1 MPDREVL
8 TNESVTPR
16 LYSFVD
22 YKGVK
27 FWVMHKNNKSYVIEL
42 AGKRYYCPVEVA
54 LDVIGGKW
62 KGVIC
67 WYLQEG
73 PLRFSALKQRI
84 TTVSEKVLIRE
95 LRALEAAGLVTR
107 KVYPEV
113 PPKVEYRLSEFG
125 KTLQPLMQHISQ
137 FGETYAATF
146 GRVLEDPEHSGK
158 S

>member
-1 MPDREVL
+1 
-8 TNESVTPR
+8 
-16 LYSFVD
+16 
-22 YKGVK
+22 
-27 FWVMHKNNKSYVIEL
+27 
-42 AGKRYYCPVEVA
+42 
-54 LDVIGGKW
+54 
-62 KGVIC
+62 
-67 WYLQEG
+67 LQEG

-125 KTLQPLMQHISQ
+125 KTLQPLMQHISE

-146 GRVLEDPEHSGK
+146 GRVLEDPGRPGK
-158 S
+158 SGE